1 MGSGTEAGEQRT
13 ERTTKGGVRVLTS
26 PRPGFRG
33 SSSQAKK
40 KKSDEQR
47 RETRIFQNI
56 PDGETAWVKAG
67 EPWGEE

>member
-1 MGSGTEAGEQRT
+1 MGQRQ
-13 ERTTKGGVRVLTS
+13 
-26 PRPGFRG
+26 G
-33 SSSQAKK
+33 SSEQKERQREESEFSPAPGQASEAAVHRPKK